1 VHDAGEPR
9 PRTID
14 PGLRGLD
21 LQLGYHGQQV
31 VDGASIRLHAG
42 EVTALVGPNGS
53 GKSTLLRSLARL
65 HRPTSGQV
73 LLDGDADA
81 FALSAKDFAR
91 RVTLLAQTHPT
102 PTGISVRDVVGYGR
116 HPYRGR
122 WRTHDPEG
130 PTAIAWA
137 MEVTGTAVMAD
148 RAVDE
153 LSGGELQRVWLATSL
168 AQQTDVL
175 LLDEPTT
182 FLDLRY
188 QMEILDLL
196 RDLADAHDVAI
207 GVVLHDLNHAA
218 EVADH
223 VVLLDRGTVAASG
236 RPDEVLTAEQLSR
249 TYGIRIDVRIDSDT
263 HLLTTQPVGRHTHRS
278 RAPS

>member
-1 VHDAGEPR
+1 MHDDGEQLPR
-9 PRTID
+9 ATTL
-14 PGLRGLD
+14 GLRGVD
-21 LQLGYHGQQV
+21 LHLGYHGHQV

-65 HRPTSGQV
+65 HHPTSGQV
-73 LLDGDADA
+73 LLEGDTDA
-81 FALSAKDFAR
+81 LALSAKEFAR

-130 PTAIAWA
+130 PAAIAWA
-137 MEVTGTAVMAD
+137 MEVTGTAGMAD

-168 AQQTDVL
+168 AQQTGVL

-223 VVLLDRGTVAASG
+223 VVLLDDGSVAASG
-236 RPDEVLTAEQLSR
+236 PPGEVLTAEQLSQ
-249 TYGIRIDVRIDSDT
+249 TYGIRIDVRIDPDT
-263 HLLTTQPVGRHTHRS
+263 HLLTTQPVGRHTHRARTS
-278 RAPS
+278 V